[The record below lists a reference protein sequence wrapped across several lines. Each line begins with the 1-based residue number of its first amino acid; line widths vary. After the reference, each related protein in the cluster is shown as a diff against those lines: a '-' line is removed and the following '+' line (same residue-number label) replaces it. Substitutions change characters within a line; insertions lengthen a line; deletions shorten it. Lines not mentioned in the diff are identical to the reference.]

1 MLPLFERRA
10 SLLGSWSSVVAFHL
24 FSFFWLFGFF
34 LLFVGFF
41 VFSEGLPV
49 LWENFPFFAFSFKF
63 PLSKREVLLGF
74 VLFLDF
80 FFVPFFVLGF
90 GGDFFFSFFFFGE
103 VVV

>member
-34 LLFVGFF
+34 CFLLAFLFF
-41 VFSEGLPV
+41 RKVCLFFGRISLSLPS
-49 LWENFPFFAFSFKF
+49 LSSS